1 MYLKVNMAHVLV
13 LGGCGFVGRN
23 LVAYLIENNL
33 VERVRVADKTP
44 PQTAWM
50 NEYHKGIFEGSK
62 VEFRQANLLNP
73 SHIERAF
80 DVENGNFDYVVNCGV
95 GVRYGQAED
104 VYKESVLQLDLNC
117 AKKAGEL
124 KVKKY
129 IQVSTGQ
136 VYSSD
141 KKASSEE
148 SKLSPWTLVA
158 KYKLKVEEE
167 LKSIEGLNYV
177 IVRPAIIYGIGD
189 VDGLTPRLII
199 GAVYKQLGEKMK
211 LLWTKD
217 LRMSTVNVKDVARA
231 VWFLCEK
238 GELSSIYNVADKS
251 ESTQGTISDLVCQVF
266 NIEYDFAGSVI
277 SNMARLNMSGAV
289 EESNEKHLAPWSE
302 ACARDEIRNTPLS
315 PYLDQELLYNNNL
328 HVNGSKIEGIG
339 FEYEYPQLKVEYLRD
354 VVNDYVKLGVFPP
367 SLSHEN

>member
-1 MYLKVNMAHVLV
+1 MAHVLV
-13 LGGCGFVGRN
+13 LGGCGFIGRH
-23 LVAYLIENNL
+23 LVSYLIENNL
-33 VERVRVADKTP
+33 VERVKVADKTP
-44 PQTAWM
+44 PQTAWF
-50 NEYHKGIFEGSK
+50 NEHHKRIFEDK
-62 VEFRQANLLNP
+62 RVEFRQANLLNP

-95 GVRYGQAED
+95 GVRYGQAEE

-129 IQVSTGQ
+129 IQISTGQ

-141 KKASSEE
+141 KKASNED

-167 LKSIEGLNYV
+167 VRKIEGLNY
-177 IVRPAIIYGIGD
+177 IIIRPAIVYGVGD

-199 GAVYKQLGEKMK
+199 GAVYKQLREKMK
-211 LLWTKD
+211 LLWTSN
-217 LRMSTVNVKDVARA
+217 LRMSTVNAKDVARA
-231 VWFLCEK
+231 IWYLCDK
-238 GELSSIYNVADKS
+238 GEVSSVYNLADKS
-251 ESTQGTISDLVCQVF
+251 ESTQGSISELVCQIF
-266 NIEYDFAGSVI
+266 GIEYDFAGSVI

-289 EESNEKHLAPWSE
+289 EDSNEKHLAPWSE
-302 ACARDEIRNTPLS
+302 ACIRDKIENTPLS

-328 HVNGSKIEGIG
+328 YVDGSKIEAIG
-339 FEYEYPQLKVEYLRD
+339 FEYEHPHLKVEYLRD
-354 VVNDYVKLGVFPP
+354 VVDDYVKLGVFPP
-367 SLSHEN
+367 SLSVEK

>member
-1 MYLKVNMAHVLV
+1 MAHVLV
-13 LGGCGFVGRN
+13 LGGCGFMGRH

-33 VERVRVADKTP
+33 VERVRVADKKT
-44 PQTAWM
+44 PQTAWF
-50 NEYHKGIFEGSK
+50 NPYHQCIFEDK
-62 VEFRQANLLNP
+62 RVEFRQTNLLNP

-95 GVRYGQAED
+95 GVRYGQAEE

-129 IQVSTGQ
+129 IQISTGQ

-141 KKASSEE
+141 KLASNED
-148 SKLSPWTLVA
+148 SKISPWTLVA

-167 LKSIEGLNYV
+167 LRRIEGLNY
-177 IVRPAIIYGIGD
+177 IIIRPAIIYGVGD

-199 GAVYKQLGEKMK
+199 GAVYKQLREKMK

-217 LRMSTVNVKDVARA
+217 LRMSTVNANDVARA
-231 VWFLCEK
+231 IWHLCDK
-238 GELSSIYNVADKS
+238 GEVSNVYNLADKS
-251 ESTQGTISDLVCQVF
+251 ESTQGSISDLVCQIF
-266 NIEYDFAGSVI
+266 NIEYGFAGSVV
-277 SNMARLNMSGAV
+277 SNMARLNMSAAV
-289 EESNEKHLAPWSE
+289 EDSNEKHLAPWSE
-302 ACARDEIRNTPLS
+302 ACIRDQIDNTPLS

-328 HVNGSKIEGIG
+328 HIDGSKIEAIG
-339 FEYEYPQLKVEYLRD
+339 FEYKYPVLKVKYLQE
-354 VVNDYVKLGVFPP
+354 VVDDYIQLGVFPP
-367 SLSHEN
+367 SLSSEQ

>member
-1 MYLKVNMAHVLV
+1 MANVLV

-23 LVAYLIENNL
+23 LVTYLIENDL
-33 VERVRVADKTP
+33 VSKLRVADKMP
-44 PQTAWM
+44 PQTAWL
-50 NEYHKGIFEGSK
+50 NEHHKKIFEDER
-62 VEFRQANLLNP
+62 VEFRQANLLN
-73 SHIERAF
+73 SGHIERAF
-80 DVENGNFDYVVNCGV
+80 DVEGGTFDYVVNCGV
-95 GVRYGQAED
+95 GVRYGQAEE

-129 IQVSTGQ
+129 IQISTGQ

-141 KKASSEE
+141 KKASDEE
-148 SKLSPWTLVA
+148 SKVSPWTLVA

-167 LKSIEGLNYV
+167 LKKIEGLNYV

-189 VDGLTPRLII
+189 IDGLTPRLIV

-217 LRMSTVNVKDVARA
+217 LQMSTVNVLDVARA
-231 VWFLCEK
+231 IWHLCEK
-238 GELSSIYNVADKS
+238 GNVSSVYNIADKQG
-251 ESTQGTISDLVCQVF
+251 STQGSISDLVCQIF
-266 NIEYDFAGSVI
+266 SIEYDFAGSVI
-277 SNMARLNMSGAV
+277 SNMARLNMSAAV
-289 EESNEKHLAPWSE
+289 EDSNEKHLAPWSE
-302 ACARDEIRNTPLS
+302 ACMRDKIANTPLS

-328 HVNGSKIEGIG
+328 HINGSKLEATG
-339 FEYEYPQLKVEYLRD
+339 FQYEYPHLKVEYLRK
-354 VVNDYVKLGVFPP
+354 VVEDYVKLGVFPP